1 MDENKKK
8 KKILPNYKER
18 KYNIPI
24 KIEPD
29 STDLENII
37 GENKGIQG
45 ETNSCYL
52 DTLLMAMFSFT
63 NVFDYLLYRKKEA
76 KDIKQY
82 EMIQQMLEKGIV
94 ESLRK

>member
-1 MDENKKK
+1 MFKNNDVEVK
-8 KKILPNYKER
+8 YKER

-24 KIEPD
+24 NIESD

-63 NVFDYLLYRKKEA
+63 NVFDYLLYRKKA
-76 KDIKQY
+76 ANDIRQY
-82 EMIQQMLEKGIV
+82 EEIQEILEKGIV
-94 ESLRK
+94 SPLRK